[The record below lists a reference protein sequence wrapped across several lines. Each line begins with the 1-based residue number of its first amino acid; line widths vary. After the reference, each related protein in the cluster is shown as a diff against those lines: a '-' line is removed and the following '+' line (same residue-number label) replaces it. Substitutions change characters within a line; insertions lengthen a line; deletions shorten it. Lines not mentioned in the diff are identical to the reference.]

1 MEADLPLRFR
11 PFLVLAALLAA
22 APAFAAPEKFETR
35 LSPAPLTDGTRVNIA
50 GEGRAYATLDG
61 NTLTVSG
68 TFKGLKGNATTAE
81 LYFGLGI
88 GVTGPKAFDLTVSK
102 AMQGT
107 ISGTLKLSSSQANGV
122 RSGKFYVLI
131 NSEKAPDGNLHG
143 WLLPPHPF
151 PGEGVPEPGHGFLPQ
166 LDVPQH

>member
-1 MEADLPLRFR
+1 M
-11 PFLVLAALLAA
+11 LAA

-35 LSPAPLTDGTRVNIA
+35 LSPSPLTDGTRVNIA

-61 NTLTVSG
+61 GTLTVSG
-68 TFKGLKGNATTAE
+68 TFKGLKSNATTAE

-88 GVTGPKAFDLTVSK
+88 GVTGPKVFDLTVSK
-102 AMQGT
+102 AMTGT
-107 ISGTLKLSSSQANGV
+107 ISGTLKLTRNQADAV
-122 RSGKFYVLI
+122 RSGKFYVQV